1 MSDAAMTMTEFEAAL
16 ASLSKLL
23 VETAHDLERAEA
35 QLDDVMT
42 ALAKL
47 LFAVDQ
53 QSWPMIHAAVR
64 DANRAMLGARD
75 ERAAR

>member
-1 MSDAAMTMTEFEAAL
+1 VSDAAMTMAEFEAAL

-23 VETAHDLERAEA
+23 VDTSHDLEHAEA
-35 QLDDVMT
+35 QLDDVLT

-53 QSWPMIHAAVR
+53 QSWPMIDAAVR
-64 DANRAMLGARD
+64 DANRALLGARG
-75 ERAAR
+75 ERSR

>member
-1 MSDAAMTMTEFEAAL
+1 MSVEAVTVGEFEAAL

-23 VETAHDLERAEA
+23 VDTSHDLDRAEA